1 MSAMT
6 AFLKVLYYAYTI
18 FIPAIISLVLYLAL
32 TFAILPVIRRYRH
45 KYNQY
50 LPLNTISDRTSTL
63 RQRVGAALM
72 SFLLPSS
79 WRRNQHR
86 TVVDGSTTTDAQEDE
101 LFSEDEGEGMVGFEI
116 DQRRR
121 EALERRRSESGDEG
135 RRLSRDLE
143 EGFKDDSDEE
153 DQAEQHRK

>member
-1 MSAMT
+1 MSGFT
-6 AFLKVLYYAYTI
+6 TVLKTI
-18 FIPAIISLVLYLAL
+18 FIPAVISLVLYLSF
-32 TFAILPVIRRYRH
+32 TYAILPFIRRYRH

-50 LPLNTISDRTSTL
+50 LPLHTISDRTSSF
-63 RQRVGAALM
+63 RQRVSDALM

-86 TVVDGSTTTDAQEDE
+86 TVVDGSSPNQQEEE
-101 LFSEDEGEGMVGFEI
+101 LFDEEEGEGMVGFDI

-121 EALERRRSESGDEG
+121 EALDRRRSGGSEEQ

-143 EGFKDDSDEE
+143 EGFKDDSDE
-153 DQAEQHRK
+153 DQEAQSSR

>member
-1 MSAMT
+1 MAGLT
-6 AFLKVLYYAYTI
+6 AVLKTV
-18 FIPAIISLVLYLAL
+18 FIPAVISLALYLSL
-32 TFAILPVIRRYRH
+32 TYAILPFIRRYRH

-50 LPLNTISDRTSTL
+50 LPLNTISDRTSSF
-63 RQRVGAALM
+63 RQRLSDALM

-79 WRRNQHR
+79 WRRGRHR
-86 TVVDGSTTTDAQEDE
+86 TVVDGSSPNQPEEE
-101 LFSEDEGEGMVGFEI
+101 LFDEEEGEGMVGFEI

-121 EALERRRSESGDEG
+121 EALDQGRSGGGEEQ

-153 DQAEQHRK
+153 QEARSSR